1 MRLHNNLFRGLV
13 IGFVLFFSLILDSP
27 AEDLTTKRE
36 QTIQQSRSGNS
47 DNVLDLSLPNNNRAQ
62 DFQTYRQAKEL
73 LEIATAE
80 YKNSSP

>member
-27 AEDLTTKRE
+27 AEEITADRA
-36 QTIQQSRSGNS
+36 QTIQQFRSGNS
-47 DNVLDLSLPNNNRAQ
+47 DNVLDLFLPNNNLAQ
-62 DFQTYRQAKEL
+62 DSHTYRQAREL